1 MRRLTDNCRKPAEQ
15 REKSELKPLEL
26 QNAEEFII
34 QEVQSKVS
42 SVEKKSLTRNKQI
55 LRGSTFAPFN
65 PVLRSST
72 RLRHADDLPYDVKC
86 PIILPKRNHVTGL
99 IVKYY
104 HELEGHQMGL
114 NYTINHVREKYLV
127 VHVREQVKRVMR
139 ECFECARRFRS
150 KPAHQQM
157 APLPNI
163 RLQQSSRPFESCAVD
178 FGGPFLTKQGRGRVR
193 EKCYLCLFL
202 CLKTH
207 CCHLEMASSLVDTD
221 AFLNAIVR
229 MTARRGWPQQM
240 LSDNG
245 TNFVSASRELRDLVF
260 AID

>member
-1 MRRLTDNCRKPAEQ
+1 M
-15 REKSELKPLEL
+15 
-26 QNAEEFII
+26 
-34 QEVQSKVS
+34 
-42 SVEKKSLTRNKQI
+42 
-55 LRGSTFAPFN
+55 
-65 PVLRSST
+65 
-72 RLRHADDLPYDVKC
+72 
-86 PIILPKRNHVTGL
+86 
-99 IVKYY
+99 
-104 HELEGHQMGL
+104 
-114 NYTINHVREKYLV
+114 

-221 AFLNAIVR
+221 AFLNAFVR

-245 TNFVSASRELRDLVF
+245 TNFVSASRELRDLVS
-260 AID
+260 AIDQDKLQRMTSNKGVSWKWNPPAAPRFGGVFESMMKSAKQAIFAVLGDARCMQVNFLRLLRTISQIFLLTLMTPRYIYLSSRTLLQGNRMLSLLFKIAFQILEVG

>member
-1 MRRLTDNCRKPAEQ
+1 M
-15 REKSELKPLEL
+15 
-26 QNAEEFII
+26 
-34 QEVQSKVS
+34 
-42 SVEKKSLTRNKQI
+42 
-55 LRGSTFAPFN
+55 
-65 PVLRSST
+65 
-72 RLRHADDLPYDVKC
+72 
-86 PIILPKRNHVTGL
+86 
-99 IVKYY
+99 
-104 HELEGHQMGL
+104 
-114 NYTINHVREKYLV
+114 

-193 EKCYLCLFL
+193 AKRYLCLFL
-202 CLKTH
+202 CLNTH
-207 CCHLEMASSLVDTD
+207 CCHLEMASSLDTD
-221 AFLNAIVR
+221 AFLNAFVR

-245 TNFVSASRELRDLVF
+245 TNFVSASRELRDLVS
-260 AID
+260 AIDQDKLQRMTSNKGVSWKWNPPAAPHFGGVFESLMKSAKQAIFAVLGDARCMQVNFLRLLRTISQIFLLTLMTPRYIYLSSRTLLQGNRMLSLLFKIAFQILEVG